1 VNPLISP
8 QELHARLS
16 GPNPPTVIDV
26 RGGEAFRA
34 GHIAG
39 ARHVPGDELK
49 EHLAEIPRDRPVV
62 TY

>member
-1 VNPLISP
+1 MDELISP
-8 QELHARLS
+8 DELREALA

-26 RGGEAFRA
+26 RGAETYHA

-39 ARHVPGDELK
+39 AAHIPADEI
-49 EHLAEIPRDRPVV
+49 EQSLAQIPKDRPVV

>member
-1 VNPLISP
+1 MDELILP
-8 QELHARLS
+8 EELGAALS

-26 RGGEAFRA
+26 RGAEAFRA

-39 ARHVPGDELK
+39 AVHIPADEI
-49 EHLAEIPRDRPVV
+49 EPSLARIPRDRPVV